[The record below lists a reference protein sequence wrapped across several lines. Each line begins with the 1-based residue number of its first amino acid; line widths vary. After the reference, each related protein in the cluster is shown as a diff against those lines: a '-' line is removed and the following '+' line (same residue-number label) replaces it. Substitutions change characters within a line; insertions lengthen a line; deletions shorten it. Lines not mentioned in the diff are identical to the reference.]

1 MSEYGQLGSLV
12 ATAGSVMAAGV
23 AILAVWA
30 GKGRW
35 APPRNPLSDALEPV
49 SVVVAMAI
57 ILTLLI
63 DPFLIAGPGG
73 LATAAL
79 AFGIA
84 AVVALLVYL
93 FLMIVL
99 VHEKPTPTGDGTTT
113 RTDRLIG
120 GFWLTPAAKENL
132 KQAGSVQLLLRGSA
146 YDPDLL
152 WSRPS
157 RALATVSLAV
167 CYMMLVVAGSVA
179 LASGAMLLDTKSP
192 AKEARSQ
199 LAPES
204 AQRSDAS
211 ELSGTAGAA
220 GRSWMGD
227 VCLPPGQSCDADHRI
242 HALRRASTLL
252 VASLY

>member
-12 ATAGSVMAAGV
+12 ATVGSVMAAGV

-49 SVVVAMAI
+49 SVVVSMAI

-79 AFGIA
+79 GFGIA
-84 AVVALLVYL
+84 AVITLLVYL

-99 VHEKPTPTGDGTTT
+99 VHEIPKSTGDGTTT
-113 RTDRLIG
+113 RTERIIG
-120 GFWLTPAAKENL
+120 GFWIIPTAKKKL
-132 KQAGSVQLLLRGSA
+132 KQAGSVPLLLRGSA

-179 LASGAMLLDTKSP
+179 LASGAMLLDSRPPNEK
-192 AKEARSQ
+192 A
-199 LAPES
+199 
-204 AQRSDAS
+204 
-211 ELSGTAGAA
+211 AGA
-220 GRSWMGD
+220 
-227 VCLPPGQSCDADHRI
+227 
-242 HALRRASTLL
+242 
-252 VASLY
+252 

>member
-35 APPRNPLSDALEPV
+35 APPKNALSDALEPV
-49 SVVVAMAI
+49 SVVVSMAI

-63 DPFLIAGPGG
+63 DPFKIAGAGG

-79 AFGIA
+79 VAGLA
-84 AVVALLVYL
+84 AVATLLLYL
-93 FLMIVL
+93 FLMVVL
-99 VHEKPTPTGDGTTT
+99 VHERPRATGDGTTT
-113 RTDRLIG
+113 EVERFIG
-120 GFWLTPAAKENL
+120 GFWLTPGAKEKL

-157 RALATVSLAV
+157 RGLATVSLAV

-179 LASGAMLLDTKSP
+179 LASGAMLLDSKP
-192 AKEARSQ
+192 QAGEA
-199 LAPES
+199 
-204 AQRSDAS
+204 
-211 ELSGTAGAA
+211 AGA
-220 GRSWMGD
+220 
-227 VCLPPGQSCDADHRI
+227 
-242 HALRRASTLL
+242 
-252 VASLY
+252 